1 MRRNS
6 RASGEEDERRTKNG
20 SGEKIEDDDVGTE
33 QSQKKQ
39 RIVSFDQGSSDKIDR
54 ESDNFM
60 DTSIGI
66 AIEEQDGVQQLDES
80 EQALLLNRPPRL

>member
-6 RASGEEDERRTKNG
+6 KASAEEEERRTKNG

-39 RIVSFDQGSSDKIDR
+39 RIVSFDQGSSDKFVRDG
-54 ESDNFM
+54 SDTFM
-60 DTSIGI
+60 DTSM
-66 AIEEQDGVQQLDES
+66 EEQDGVQQIEES
-80 EQALLLNRPPRL
+80 EQALLLNRPQRL